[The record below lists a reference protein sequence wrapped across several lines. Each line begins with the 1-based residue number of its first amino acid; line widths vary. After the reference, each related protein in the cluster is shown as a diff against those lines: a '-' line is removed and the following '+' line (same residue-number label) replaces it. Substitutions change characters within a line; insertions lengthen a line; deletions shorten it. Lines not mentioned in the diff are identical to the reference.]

1 MGTTKSKWRNNQL
14 AFYDGTTYETVE
26 SMSPIYVYDDFL
38 GYDVAKTN
46 GQFFNL
52 NSITDSFWTIAATGV
67 AGPATVQKAL
77 SNVTLHL
84 EADDETEDAG
94 IYSNTLTFNIDKGPI
109 FEARV
114 DVSVLPTEAQVEIH
128 IGFQGEAHTADDQIA
143 SGDNIDYHIF
153 FAIIGATDDY
163 VIYTDDNAVAGHN
176 TAVATGVSAVPGT
189 YNVLRIDCTNASDVK
204 FYIDGVGVATGTTFN
219 LSNGTMMMMP
229 NIMVTKAS
237 GAGLCDVKVDY
248 VRVWQA
254 TR

>member
-1 MGTTKSKWRNNQL
+1 MGATKSKRRASQL
-14 AFYDGTTYETVE
+14 AFFDGSTFETVE
-26 SMSPIYVYDDFL
+26 PLSPVYLYDDFL
-38 GYDVAKTN
+38 GYDVAKTD

-52 NSITDSFWTIAATGV
+52 GSTADSLWTIAATGV
-67 AGPATVQKAL
+67 GGPATVKKAL

-94 IYSNTLTFNIDKGPI
+94 IYCDTLSFNIDKGPI
-109 FEARV
+109 FEARI
-114 DVSVLPTEAQVEIH
+114 DVAVLPTDAQVEIH
-128 IGFQGEAHTADDQIA
+128 IGFQGEAHVADDQIA

-163 VIYTDDNAVAGHN
+163 VIYTDDHSVGGHN

-189 YNVLRIDCTNASDVK
+189 YNILRIDCTDASDVK

-219 LSNGTMMMMP
+219 LSNGTMTLMP

>member
-1 MGTTKSKWRNNQL
+1 MGATKSKWRGGQL
-14 AFYDGTTYETVE
+14 AFYDGSTYETTEPV
-26 SMSPIYVYDDFL
+26 SPIYVYDDFL
-38 GYDVAKTN
+38 GYDVAKTD

-52 NSITDSFWTIAATGV
+52 NSTADSFWTIAATGV
-67 AGPATVQKAL
+67 GGPATVTKAL

-94 IYSNTLTFNIDKGPI
+94 IYSDTLSFNIDKGPI

-114 DVSVLPTEAQVEIH
+114 DVAVLPTNAAVEIH
-128 IGFQGEAHTADDQIA
+128 IGFQGETHVADDQIS

-153 FAIIGATDDY
+153 FAIIGANDDY

-176 TAVATGVSAVPGT
+176 TAIATGISAVPGT
-189 YNVLRIDCTNASDVK
+189 YNILRIDCTDASNVL
-204 FYIDGVGVATGTTFN
+204 FYIDGAQVAKTTTFN
-219 LSNGTMMMMP
+219 LSNGSMNLMP
-229 NIMVTKAS
+229 NIMVTKAGS
-237 GAGLCDVKVDY
+237 VGLCDLKVDY